1 MRCWLIAFWLCWAG
15 LLCLPLAAGAEEG
28 APLALPALT
37 GRVVDMTATL
47 TPPQKTQ
54 LETDLKQLETDKGAQ
69 AAILLLPSVKP
80 ESIEQFGIRLAEAW
94 KLGRKGVDDGLI
106 IIVAKNDRRIRIEVG
121 YGLEGVVPDAV
132 AKRIVSEHMAPRF
145 KQGDY
150 YGGLQDAV
158 QALTAAIGSE
168 AGGQGAGGEGTSG
181 GEHAVPPSA
190 AANDGGEPWWMDSNL
205 LTFGLIV
212 GAGILHALFG
222 IMGYVAAA
230 GVVGVIVYFATASWL
245 LGLGA
250 AIAVF
255 LLALFGGGRSG
266 PGGFIS
272 SGGSS
277 WGSSSDSGFSGGGGS
292 FGGGGAS
299 GDW

>member
-1 MRCWLIAFWLCWAG
+1 VRCWLIAFWLCWAG

-106 IIVAKNDRRIRIEVG
+106 IIVAKNDRRMRIEVG
-121 YGLEGVVPDAV
+121 YGLEGAVPDAV
-132 AKRIVSEHMAPRF
+132 AKRIVSERMAPRF

-150 YGGLQDAV
+150 FGGLQDAV

-168 AGGQGAGGEGTSG
+168 SGADGTRDR
-181 GEHAVPPSA
+181 ENAAPPPA
-190 AANDGGEPWWMDSNL
+190 TTTDGGEPWWMDSNL

-230 GVVGVIVYFATASWL
+230 GVVGMIVYLATASWL

-272 SGGSS
+272 SGGGSS

>member
-106 IIVAKNDRRIRIEVG
+106 IIVAKNDRRMRIEVG
-121 YGLEGVVPDAV
+121 YGLEGAVPDAV
-132 AKRIVSEHMAPRF
+132 AKRIVSERMAPRF

-150 YGGLQDAV
+150 FGGLQDAV
-158 QALTAAIGSE
+158 QALTTTIGSE
-168 AGGQGAGGEGTSG
+168 SGADGTRDR
-181 GEHAVPPSA
+181 ENAAPPPA
-190 AANDGGEPWWMDSNL
+190 TTTDGGEPWWMDSNL

-230 GVVGVIVYFATASWL
+230 GVVGMIVYLATASWL

-272 SGGSS
+272 SGGGSS

>member
-1 MRCWLIAFWLCWAG
+1 MLAVRRWLIAFWFCWAG
-15 LLCLPLAAGAEEG
+15 LLCLPLGANAEED

-37 GRVVDMTATL
+37 GRVVDVTGTL
-47 TPPQKTQ
+47 TPPQKAQ
-54 LETDLKQLETDKGAQ
+54 LETALKQLETDKGAQ
-69 AAILLLPSVKP
+69 LAILLLPSVKP

-94 KLGRKGVDDGLI
+94 KLGRKGADDGLI
-106 IIVAKNDRRIRIEVG
+106 IIVAKNDRRMRIEVG
-121 YGLEGVVPDAV
+121 YGLEGAVPDAV
-132 AKRIVSEHMAPRF
+132 AKRIVSERMAPRF

-150 YGGLQDAV
+150 FGGLQDAV
-158 QALTAAIGSE
+158 QALATAIGGE
-168 AGGQGAGGEGTSG
+168 AGADGTRDR
-181 GEHAVPPSA
+181 ENAAPPPA
-190 AANDGGEPWWMDSNL
+190 TANDGGEPWWMDSNL

-230 GVVGVIVYFATASWL
+230 GVVGMIVYLATASWL

-272 SGGSS
+272 SGGGSS
-277 WGSSSDSGFSGGGGS
+277 WGSASDSGFSGGGGS

>member
-106 IIVAKNDRRIRIEVG
+106 LIVAKNDRRMRIEVG
-121 YGLEGVVPDAV
+121 YGLEGAVPDAV
-132 AKRIVSEHMAPRF
+132 AKRIVSERMAPRF

-150 YGGLQDAV
+150 FGGLQDAV

-168 AGGQGAGGEGTSG
+168 SGADGTRDR
-181 GEHAVPPSA
+181 ENAAPPPA
-190 AANDGGEPWWMDSNL
+190 TTTDGGEPWWMDSNL

-230 GVVGVIVYFATASWL
+230 GVVGMIVYLATASWL

-272 SGGSS
+272 SGGGSS